1 MLIGDGFLDEM
12 VTAEQAEILNG
23 RGWISS
29 ACVGHVGEIMHEK
42 TPVSSLVKCV
52 GERISTKNHRCHL

>member
-1 MLIGDGFLDEM
+1 MLIDDGFLDEV

-23 RGWISS
+23 KRISS
-29 ACVGHVGEIMHEK
+29 ACMGHVGEIMHEK

-52 GERISTKNHRCHL
+52 GERLSAKNHRCHL

>member
-1 MLIGDGFLDEM
+1 MLIDDGFLDEM
-12 VTAEQAEILNG
+12 VIADQAEMLNG

>member
-1 MLIGDGFLDEM
+1 MLIDDGFLDEM
-12 VTAEQAEILNG
+12 VTSEQAEILNG

-29 ACVGHVGEIMHEK
+29 AYVGHVGEIMHEK

-52 GERISTKNHRCHL
+52 GERISAKNHRCHL